1 VTHRNRWAG
10 YWFLAPYLLLFAVF
24 TLGPLL
30 FGLALSV
37 THYDLAH
44 DEPARFAGL
53 DNYREAIASDEFQRA
68 IGATVRFVVLSVP
81 ITIPIALLLAVA
93 VDSARG
99 VRQVIYRI
107 GIFAPTVITISVVG
121 LVWRWFYDREFGLFN
136 ALLATPASWVG
147 AAMPIGF
154 LDTPR
159 SAMLSLVAM
168 TLWWTVGGPM
178 LVLLAALKQVPAH
191 YHEAAA
197 IDGATGWR
205 AFWHV
210 TLPLLRPAL
219 LFTLVVNVI
228 GAFQVFGQP
237 LMVTNGG
244 PLQSTRVAMQFIY
257 ETAFRNYRLG
267 YGAAMSWLLF
277 CVIAAFAIL
286 QFRLMRDDPNDVAVR
301 AGGARQRPTR

>member
-1 VTHRNRWAG
+1 MNTRNRWAG
-10 YWFLAPYLLLFAVF
+10 YWFLAPYLLLFGVF

-30 FGLALSV
+30 FGLGLS
-37 THYDLAH
+37 TLHYDLAH

-53 DNYREAIASDEFQRA
+53 ANYREAVASPEFQKA
-68 IGATVRFVVLSVP
+68 LWATVRFVALSVP
-81 ITIPIALLLAVA
+81 ITVPIALLLAVA

-99 VRQVIYRI
+99 TRQAIYRI

-121 LVWRWFYDREFGLFN
+121 LIWRWFYDREFGLFN
-136 ALLATPASWVG
+136 AMLAKPAALVG
-147 AAMPIGF
+147 MAMPVGF
-154 LDTPR
+154 LDTPT
-159 SAMLSLVAM
+159 SAMLAIIVM

-191 YHEAAA
+191 YYEAAA
-197 IDGATGWR
+197 IDGAVGWR
-205 AFWHV
+205 AFRYI
-210 TLPLLRPAL
+210 TLPLLKPAL

-237 LMVTNGG
+237 FMVTAGG

-277 CVIAAFAIL
+277 CVIAIFAIV
-286 QFRLMRDDPNDVAVR
+286 QFRLMRDDGNDAAVR